1 MIVAV
6 AAVAASRSLSL
17 STIGY
22 GLAVII
28 PYLDVA
34 FLLFLV
40 EREQER
46 LLLLITGCQ

>member
-1 MIVAV
+1 MIAAV
-6 AAVAASRSLSL
+6 AAVAVSRSLSL
-17 STIGY
+17 STFGF

-40 EREQER
+40 ESEQER